1 MKAIVNKGAGDP
13 RQISLTDVPQPTLA
27 AGQVLIQVKAASVNI
42 VDTQGYQN
50 FYPTQTVSWQSKLL
64 DKLYVHG
71 ENKILGA
78 DGAGI
83 VTAVGANVNSL
94 KVGDEVC
101 FIADD
106 YLHGAWAELIAV
118 SAKNVALKPANLS
131 FTAAA
136 ALPTTAGTALA
147 ALKKA
152 RVHAGEHVLLN
163 GASGGVGLFALQLAQ
178 AMGAIVTAVVSPHNF
193 DLARLAGAAEIVD
206 YHQTDIT
213 QRPHTKFDVIIGLN
227 GYHSSRDYR
236 KILRYN
242 GRYVAIGGVKQVM
255 EAASLGA
262 LSAIGRQKQ
271 IGITSLYALKN
282 NWLQELTAF
291 AQAGQLHPYIDQ
303 TFAFTD
309 AQKAVEFAA
318 TEHLQGKV
326 VLQVAE

>member
-1 MKAIVNKGAGDP
+1 M
-13 RQISLTDVPQPTLA
+13 
-27 AGQVLIQVKAASVNI
+27 
-42 VDTQGYQN
+42 
-50 FYPTQTVSWQSKLL
+50 
-64 DKLYVHG
+64 
-71 ENKILGA
+71 
-78 DGAGI
+78 
-83 VTAVGANVNSL
+83 
-94 KVGDEVC
+94 
-101 FIADD
+101 
-106 YLHGAWAELIAV
+106 
-118 SAKNVALKPANLS
+118 
-131 FTAAA
+131 
-136 ALPTTAGTALA
+136 
-147 ALKKA
+147 
-152 RVHAGEHVLLN
+152 VLLAGSAYLPCN
-163 GASGGVGLFALQLAQ
+163 SPL
-178 AMGAIVTAVVSPHNF
+178 GAIVTAVVSPHNF

-213 QRPHTKFDVIIGLN
+213 KRPHTKFDVIIGLN

-236 KILRYN
+236 KILSYN